1 MKFGG
6 VTALSDVTFDVKNQE
21 ILGLIGPNGAGK
33 TTVFNVITGVY
44 QITSGE
50 IIFDGNSLSG
60 VKRYK
65 ITKRGVARTFQNIR
79 LWGDMTALENVMTA
93 TDTHKKSGLVSGL
106 FGLPISR
113 REEKRDKARAQELLD
128 FIGIGE
134 YADRLAKNL
143 PYGVQRRLEIARAM
157 GAEPKL
163 LLLDEPAAGFN
174 PAEKLELAATIRKIR
189 DAGYTVLLIEHD
201 MSLVMK
207 VSDRVVV
214 LDFGQKIADD
224 SPRKV
229 QHDPRVIEA
238 YLGVPEDAS

>member
-1 MKFGG
+1 VSTSLIQLKNVTMKFGG

-134 YADRLAKNL
+134 YALQKTCLMACREDLRLQEQWEQSQNCFSL
-143 PYGVQRRLEIARAM
+143 MSQRQ
-157 GAEPKL
+157 
-163 LLLDEPAAGFN
+163 
-174 PAEKLELAATIRKIR
+174 
-189 DAGYTVLLIEHD
+189 VLTLQR
-201 MSLVMK
+201 SL
-207 VSDRVVV
+207 S
-214 LDFGQKIADD
+214 
-224 SPRKV
+224 
-229 QHDPRVIEA
+229 
-238 YLGVPEDAS
+238 